1 MFFIH
6 FTGCSCFWKPKTKQF
21 LTDCSNAELTSVPDN
36 IPINTTH
43 LLLNNNTFYHLRNN
57 SFENLVKLEW
67 LDASNCQ
74 IYQMEAHAFLGLQN
88 LKILVLK
95 DNHLNKK
102 KFSYPQGIF
111 STLAENLTFLDISG
125 NLKIKYPMSYPGEAL
140 GVLNALET
148 LRLDCISGLKLDREF
163 ANLTNLKELDFS
175 GGIQA
180 HYLPDDIFSS
190 ISHLDIKTV
199 NCTNLNVNQIG
210 DKVFSKLKS
219 LKVLDFNNNPF
230 ARKALLNVSFTLN
243 QTSIEELYLENTRL
257 GVYGEVNEFLKN
269 LNRTNLKILSLDR
282 NNIHRF
288 DFSLIIFGL
297 PLIESFTVTHNGL
310 FNYVGLFENLINAK
324 NLKKLDIS
332 YQHIL
337 LEATSQNLS
346 TLQKIEPF
354 PEVNVPEFCG
364 YSNVCTIH
372 WPKKLEWL
380 ATSNVNAFK
389 IAKVPE
395 LVFLTNVSLKHA
407 DASGNMFETFPK
419 PLYCPEK
426 TILKVDYVD
435 GSHCGIKCAVKDT
448 FEHENC
454 EVHIRFA
461 NVSHNKI
468 GLLEGNCNKDPNDT
482 LLVIKPLT
490 TLEIVDLSYNS
501 ISFLFNDTFDTQINL
516 KKLFLSHNK
525 LSTWEPNMI
534 NSVHLEYLDL
544 SYNYIQTF
552 PLETRLMLSKLDTDH
567 WQNTSKHLT
576 LNLDGNKFLCF
587 CNNIQ
592 FLRWL
597 AASEIHFEH
606 LRHCTCVF
614 TDSTEVYISDNLNRI
629 IMELEVECSS
639 NIWVIFSSVALAF
652 HIFLVTLT
660 TVLFR
665 FRHFLK
671 YLILKMRMRRER
683 LNAVMG
689 KNTEYVFDA
698 FISCTREGAKWAK
711 RFMLPKLENQDTGLK
726 FCVAQR
732 DFLVGKTIIDNI
744 MDTISQ
750 SRKTILMVD
759 ETFINSK
766 WCQEELLLSHY
777 VSADT
782 LFHLAKQLQHEPFQ
796 DIFDTPPYSSLLVNG
811 SFCFTGILV
820 QRLQHDHLHF
830 YA

>member
-1 MFFIH
+1 MFCIH
-6 FTGCSCFWKPKTKQF
+6 FTECSCFWIPNTKQF
-21 LTDCSNAELTSVPDN
+21 LTDCSNAQLTSVPDN
-36 IPINTTH
+36 IPLNTTH
-43 LLLNNNTFYHLRNN
+43 LLLSNNKFYQLRNN
-57 SFENLVKLEW
+57 SFEKIIKLKW
-67 LDASNCQ
+67 LDLSNCQ
-74 IYQMEAHAFLGLQN
+74 ICQMEALAFLGLQN
-88 LKILVLK
+88 LKILFLN
-95 DNHLNKK
+95 DNHLNEKN
-102 KFSYPQGIF
+102 FSYPQGVF

-125 NLKIKYPMSYPGEAL
+125 NLKNKYPVSYPGEAL
-140 GVLNALET
+140 SVLNALET

-163 ANLTNLKELDFS
+163 ANLTNLKVLDFS

-180 HYLPDDIFSS
+180 HYLPNDIFSS

-199 NCTNLNVNQIG
+199 NFTNINVNQIS
-210 DKVFSKLKS
+210 DKVFPKLKS
-219 LKVLDFNNNPF
+219 LRVLDFNNNPN
-230 ARKALLNVSFTLN
+230 AREALLNVSFTLN

-257 GVYGEVNEFLKN
+257 GFFGKVNKFLRN
-269 LNRTNLKILSLDR
+269 LNGTNLKRLSLDR

-288 DFSLIIFGL
+288 NFSLIIFGL
-297 PLIESFTVTHNGL
+297 PFIESFTVTHNGL
-310 FNYVGLFENLINAK
+310 FNYVGLFENLISAK

-337 LEATSQNLS
+337 LETTSQNLS

-354 PEVNVPEFCG
+354 PEANVPEFCG

-372 WPKKLEWL
+372 WPEKLEWL
-380 ATSNVNAFK
+380 ATSNVNAFR
-389 IAKVPE
+389 IEDVPE
-395 LVFLTNVSLKHA
+395 IIFLTNVSLKYA
-407 DASGNMFETFPK
+407 DASGNRFETFPK
-419 PLYCPEK
+419 PLNCREK
-426 TILKVDYVD
+426 TILKIDYVD
-435 GSHCGIKCAVKDT
+435 GSNCEIKCAVKDI

-454 EVHIRFA
+454 KIHIRFA

-468 GLLEGNCNKDPNDT
+468 GSLEGDCNKDPNDT
-482 LLVIKPLT
+482 LLAIKPLT

-525 LSTWEPNMI
+525 LSAWEPKLI

-544 SYNYIQTF
+544 SYNNIQTF
-552 PLETRLMLSKLDTDH
+552 PLDTRLMLNKLDTDH

-587 CNNIQ
+587 CENIQ
-592 FLRWL
+592 FLKWL
-597 AASEIHFEH
+597 AASKIHFEH
-606 LRHCTCVF
+606 LRHYTCVF
-614 TDSTEVYISDNLNRI
+614 IDSREVYISDNLNQI
-629 IMELEVECSS
+629 IMELEVDCSS
-639 NIWVIFSSVALAF
+639 NIWFICSSTALAV

-683 LNAVMG
+683 LDAVLDR
-689 KNTEYVFDA
+689 NNEYIYDA

-711 RFMLPKLENQDTGLK
+711 RFLLPKLENQDTMLK

-750 SRKTILMVD
+750 SRKTILLID

-766 WCQEELLLSHY
+766 WCQEELLLSHH
-777 VSADT
+777 VST
-782 LFHLAKQLQHEPFQ
+782 EILA
-796 DIFDTPPYSSLLVNG
+796 
-811 SFCFTGILV
+811 
-820 QRLQHDHLHF
+820 
-830 YA
+830 